1 MTTRY
6 NEMKLEEGL
15 NIIETT
21 PTGYGDLHVYVRD
34 GNVTNVTIFNASIK
48 KKKTHTVKHN
58 DGGKPSHW
66 VNLDVKV
73 DED

>member
-1 MTTRY
+1 MATTY

-15 NIIETT
+15 NVIETT
-21 PTGYGDLHVYVRD
+21 GTGYGDLHVYVRD

-48 KKKTHTVKHN
+48 KKKTHTVKH
-58 DGGKPSHW
+58 GEKPSHW